1 MIKLTN
7 LSKLLILLIISSCS
21 LTSNRIDGDNIA
33 TERISKESF
42 FKKSS
47 ISLSAL
53 KDYDTELS
61 TIESFST
68 SKNLKDYEIS
78 HNNLPHPS
86 VVKLSNPK
94 NLGEY
99 IVARNVKSNSNNK
112 LQISEN
118 LASLLQVDSRI
129 YVEYLKDES
138 LRIRNVE
145 DSKEQSKVK
154 LDDTD
159 ISFENL
165 DDEQSELSSSLD
177 LDKIKEIDVLSQ
189 SYEGFIFIGTYKDI
203 NSAKLNTNKIKNLGL
218 KFEETDDKINVFT
231 GPFEKNDINLKID
244 FLIRNGYSNARKY
257 P

>member
-1 MIKLTN
+1 
-7 LSKLLILLIISSCS
+7 
-21 LTSNRIDGDNIA
+21 
-33 TERISKESF
+33 
-42 FKKSS
+42 
-47 ISLSAL
+47 
-53 KDYDTELS
+53 
-61 TIESFST
+61 
-68 SKNLKDYEIS
+68 
-78 HNNLPHPS
+78 
-86 VVKLSNPK
+86 
-94 NLGEY
+94 
-99 IVARNVKSNSNNK
+99 VKSNSNNK

-177 LDKIKEIDVLSQ
+177 LVKIKEIDVLSQ

-244 FLIRNGYSNARKY
+244 FLIRNGYSDARKY